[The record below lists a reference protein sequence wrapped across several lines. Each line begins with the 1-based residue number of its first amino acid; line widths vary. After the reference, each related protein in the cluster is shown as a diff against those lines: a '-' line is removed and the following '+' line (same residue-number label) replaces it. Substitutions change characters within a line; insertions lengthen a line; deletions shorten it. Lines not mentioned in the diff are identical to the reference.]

1 MAYATPYVFT
11 ALELLT
17 AAKMNAI
24 QDNISAIWVG
34 TTAGDQDYYVS
45 ASAKQ
50 RVAIGTAGQIWMSN
64 GSAPGWVSGERYIPM
79 YLNSDVAL
87 TTGDYQG
94 WFPVPSGLN
103 GWNVTS
109 VLSMRSGGTGV
120 PSFQLRRIRSGASVD
135 VLSTQ
140 STIDSGEVT
149 SVTAATPAVINT
161 ANDDLATG
169 DILSADVDGAGTSTL
184 RAVLVVG
191 VTKP

>member
-17 AAKMNAI
+17 AAKLNAM
-24 QDNISAIWVG
+24 QDNITAGWVG

-87 TTGDYQG
+87 ITGDYQG
-94 WFPVPSGLN
+94 WFPVPSGFN

-109 VLSMRSGGTGV
+109 VLSMRSSGTGV

-169 DILSADVDGAGTSTL
+169 DILATDVDASGTSTL